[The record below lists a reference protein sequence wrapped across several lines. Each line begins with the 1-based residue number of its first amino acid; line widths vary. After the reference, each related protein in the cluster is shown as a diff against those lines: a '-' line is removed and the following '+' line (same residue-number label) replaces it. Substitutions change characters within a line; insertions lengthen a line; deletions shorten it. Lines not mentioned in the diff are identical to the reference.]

1 MAPAHQFRLRKGDTV
16 EVLTG
21 RDKGRQGVI
30 DRVVPE
36 TGQLVVEGVNVRK
49 RHTKPRA
56 IGQRAGIID
65 FNAPLDVSNVML
77 VCQQCDTRSR
87 IGIRVGRRGARIR
100 HCKSCNEPLDE

>member
-1 MAPAHQFRLRKGDTV
+1 MAEARRFRLRKGDTV

-21 RDKGRQGVI
+21 RDKGRKGVI

-56 IGQRAGIID
+56 IGQRAGIIE
-65 FNAPLDVSNVML
+65 FNAPLDASNVML
-77 VCQQCDTRSR
+77 VCQQCGKRSR
-87 IGIRVGRRGARIR
+87 IGIHVGRRGARTR
-100 HCKSCNEPLDE
+100 HCKSCNEPLDD

>member
-1 MAPAHQFRLRKGDTV
+1 MADLHRYRLRKGDTV

-56 IGQRAGIID
+56 IGQRAGIIE
-65 FNAPLDVSNVML
+65 FNAPLDASNVML
-77 VCQQCDTRSR
+77 VCQHCGGRSR
-87 IGIRVGRRGARIR
+87 ISIRVSRRGARTR

>member
-1 MAPAHQFRLRKGDTV
+1 MAGPHRFRLRKGDTV

-21 RDKGRQGVI
+21 RDKGRQGAI
-30 DRVVPE
+30 ERVVPE
-36 TGQLVVEGVNVRK
+36 TGQLVVEAINVRK

-56 IGQRAGIID
+56 IGQRAGIIE
-65 FNAPLDVSNVML
+65 FNAPLDASNVML
-77 VCQQCDTRSR
+77 VCPHCGARSR